1 MSIEIKVISGVA
13 GMVFFLLFI
22 VLWNIHE
29 DLKVLKKIDFRLD
42 GAVDNLKS
50 MKNDTKFVLSCID
63 TQISHL
69 GEDINEIY
77 KSMFINSEVSIYR
90 KENIVEENA
99 EDRRIITRCH
109 EALKN
114 KDSLS
119 PDQARRILEILQE
132 DNE

>member
-13 GMVFFLLFI
+13 VMVFFLFFI

-29 DLKVLKKIDFRLD
+29 DLKALKKIDFRLERV
-42 GAVDNLKS
+42 VDNLTS
-50 MKNDTKFVLSCID
+50 MKNDTRYGLSCID

-109 EALKN
+109 EVLKN
-114 KDSLS
+114 NDSLS

-132 DNE
+132 GES